1 VNFAQVLKE
10 VVWCLVTEGS
20 ISYRRIKRGFD
31 LDDAALEDLRREL
44 IGTLRIAQDV
54 GGELLA
60 WAPAAGRPT
69 LLDAGVAA
77 ALPLPAPPAAPAE
90 RRHLTVMFCDLAD
103 STRLAARLDPED
115 LADVIRA
122 YRDAVTAAVHRY
134 DGFVAKFM
142 GDGVLAYFGYPQAQ
156 EKDAE
161 LAVHAGL
168 AILDAL
174 PALNGATA
182 GGGETRLAV
191 RIGIATGLVVVGES
205 VGEGAAQ
212 EHIVVGET
220 PNLAARLQSLAS
232 PDAILI
238 GAATHDLVG
247 DRFACEDLGA
257 HVLKGIAEP
266 VRVWRVDG
274 LGAAADA
281 DIEAAAVQTPA
292 AETAA
297 VETAAADFPL
307 VGRDEE
313 TGLLRRA
320 WQQTKDERHGQVV
333 YVSGEPG
340 IGKSALVDT
349 LRQAV
354 RAEGLSRSTFH
365 CSPYRTNSALYPAIE
380 HWQRLAGWQSEDDGA
395 ARLAKLE
402 AALAP
407 SRLPQEETVPLLA
420 SLLAVPVGEDMPRL
434 DLSPQQL
441 KERTDDA
448 LVALSLE
455 GAERRPLLQ
464 VWEDVHWADASTL
477 DLLGQL
483 IEQAPAVPLLI
494 VLTFRPEFVPPW
506 PARSHVRP
514 LVLDRLERPQVEVLA
529 TRIAGGKALPP
540 EIVEHIVQKTDGVPL
555 FVEEMTKAVLG
566 SGVLHADGE
575 RYTLTGPLFEVSIP
589 ASLQESLMARLDR
602 LPKVREVAQLGAV
615 LGRQF
620 TYEMLH
626 AIAAIDEPPLR
637 DGLDRLV
644 EAELLCQRGRPPR
657 SRYIFKHVLI
667 QDAAYRSLLRRTR
680 QNYHRQAAELLEE
693 RFADTVETS
702 PELVAHHYTEAGLPD
717 RAVAYWHRAGERA
730 ALRSANQE
738 AIGHLTA
745 GLAQLLQLPDTE
757 DRARRELPLQVLLG
771 RASFATKG
779 GVSLEAT
786 RAFSRARELCEAV
799 GDDNSIS
806 PVLFGL
812 WFAEAVTADYPRA
825 GRSADQLLERA
836 GRPQGRGDIMVAEV
850 AVATTTLLLG
860 SLTPARRHFDNAFA
874 SYGRYTEEK
883 ARRLAYEYGME
894 VGQAGHAHGAWCLWL
909 LGYPNQALR
918 LAGEALAISER
929 MGHDYTRSRT
939 LYWNS
944 VLHALRREWA
954 TVDECGAAAVAS
966 AQERGQAMAG
976 AAGHIMQGVA
986 RAMLRPGD
994 DAVAE
999 VEEALAEYRAT
1010 GARCHGGLHLALLA
1024 QALAACGR
1032 YGEGLVFLREAAAF
1046 VEETGERYVEA
1057 EIHRLQG
1064 SLLLAEAGQ
1073 DGLAAVEGCYRKA
1086 LEVARAQRAYSLEL
1100 RAACD
1105 LARLWAERRDRGWA
1119 AELLGPV
1126 YRWFTE
1132 GFDTADLKDAKAL
1145 LDTLR

>member
-1 VNFAQVLKE
+1 LNFAQVLKE

-60 WAPAAGRPT
+60 WAPAAGRPP

-122 YRDAVTAAVHRY
+122 YRDAVTAAVRRF
-134 DGFVAKFM
+134 DGFVAKFI

-161 LAVHAGL
+161 RAVHAGL

-174 PALNGATA
+174 PALKGARA
-182 GGGETRLAV
+182 RDGETRLAV
-191 RIGIATGLVVVGES
+191 RIGIATGLVVVGEII
-205 VGEGAAQ
+205 GEGAAQ
-212 EHIVVGET
+212 EHNVVGET
-220 PNLAARLQSLAS
+220 PNLAARLQTLAS

-247 DRFACEDLGA
+247 DLFACEDFGA

-266 VRVWRVDG
+266 VRVWRVAG
-274 LGAAADA
+274 LRAAADA
-281 DIEAAAVQTPA
+281 AIETD
-292 AETAA
+292 
-297 VETAAADFPL
+297 AADFPL

-333 YVSGEPG
+333 YVSGEAG

-354 RAEGLSRSTFH
+354 RAEGLSRTTFR
-365 CSPYRTNSALYPAIE
+365 CSRYCTNSALYPAIE
-380 HWQRLAGWQSEDDGA
+380 HWQRLAGWQPEDDGA

-407 SRLPQEETVPLLA
+407 SQLPQEETVPLLA

-434 DLSPQQL
+434 DLSRQQL
-441 KERTDDA
+441 KERTEDA
-448 LVALSLE
+448 LVALALE
-455 GAERRPLLQ
+455 EAERRPLLQ

-494 VLTFRPEFVPPW
+494 VLTFRPEFAPPW
-506 PARSHVRP
+506 PIRSHVRP
-514 LVLDRLERPQVEVLA
+514 LVLDRLERPQVEALA
-529 TRIAGGKALPP
+529 TRIAGGKALPA
-540 EIVEHIVQKTDGVPL
+540 EVVEHIVQKTDGVPL
-555 FVEEMTKAVLG
+555 FVEEMTKAVVG

-575 RYTLTGPLFEVSIP
+575 RYTLTGPLSEVSIP

-602 LPKVREVAQLGAV
+602 LPNVREVAQLGAV
-615 LGRQF
+615 LGREF
-620 TYEMLH
+620 TYEMLR
-626 AIAAIDEPPLR
+626 AIAAIEEPRLR

-644 EAELLCQRGRPPR
+644 EAELLHQRGRPPR
-657 SRYIFKHVLI
+657 SRYIFKHALI
-667 QDAAYRSLLRRTR
+667 QDAAYQSLLRRTR
-680 QNYHRQAAELLEE
+680 QNYHRQVAELLEE
-693 RFADTVETS
+693 RFADTAETS

-730 ALRSANQE
+730 AQRSANQE

-757 DRARRELPLQVLLG
+757 DRARRELPLQALLG

-779 GVSLEAT
+779 GASLEAT
-786 RAFSRARELCEAV
+786 RAFSRARELSEAV
-799 GDDNSIS
+799 GDDNSII

-812 WFAEAVTADYPRA
+812 WFAEAVAADYPRA
-825 GRSADQLLERA
+825 ERSANQLLERA
-836 GRPQGRGDIMVAEV
+836 GRPEGSGDIMVAEV
-850 AVATTTLLLG
+850 AVATTTLVLG

-894 VGQAGHAHGAWCLWL
+894 VGQAGYAHGAWCLWL

-918 LAGEALAISER
+918 LAGEALAIAER

-939 LYWNS
+939 LYWTS

-954 TVDECGAAAVAS
+954 TVEECGAAAVAS

-1010 GARCHGGLHLALLA
+1010 GARYHGSLHLALLA